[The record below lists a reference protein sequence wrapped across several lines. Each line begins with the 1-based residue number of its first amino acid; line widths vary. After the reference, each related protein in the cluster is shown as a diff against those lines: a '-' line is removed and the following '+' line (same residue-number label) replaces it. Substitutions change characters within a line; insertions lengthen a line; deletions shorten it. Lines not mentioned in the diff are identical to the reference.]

1 MDKDK
6 TISAFKGVVDK
17 LAQTGD
23 QLAVDALE
31 IYKLETANHQ
41 GQTGAI
47 IKITDNGERS
57 VDMEFIVVP
66 TDNITLEKST
76 FAQHFGYRAYKTLN
90 QMLDQGPFGYRA
102 YKTLN
107 QMLDQGPNGP
117 LAKILLG
124 TDRVIVENKEWH
136 KLPDT
141 RRAN

>member
-90 QMLDQGPFGYRA
+90 QMLE
-102 YKTLN
+102 
-107 QMLDQGPNGP
+107 QGPNGP

-124 TDRVIVENKEWH
+124 TDRVVVENKEWH

-141 RRAN
+141 RRDN